1 MNNLVASE
9 SENKLDNLNNN
20 YNNNQFE
27 EKYFQDSITF
37 NEYDSLESQLKIFF
51 GRYFDSSENTF
62 YPDLSIVKVSDSL
75 REMYRFKLNEMAIDQ
90 IFYKIHK

>member
-1 MNNLVASE
+1 MKLFKPKRFKKFISLFIIYFFMNNLIASE

-51 GRYFDSSENTF
+51 GRLECLTTF
-62 YPDLSIVKVSDSL
+62 
-75 REMYRFKLNEMAIDQ
+75 
-90 IFYKIHK
+90 

>member
-1 MNNLVASE
+1 MKLFKPKRFKKFISLFIIYFFMNNLIASE

-51 GRYFDSSENTF
+51 GRYS
-62 YPDLSIVKVSDSL
+62 
-75 REMYRFKLNEMAIDQ
+75 
-90 IFYKIHK
+90 

>member
-1 MNNLVASE
+1 MNNLIASE
-9 SENKLDNLNNN
+9 SENKLHNLNNN

-51 GRYFDSSENTF
+51 GRYSNSSENTF
-62 YPDLSIVKVSDSL
+62 YPDLSIVNVSDSL